1 MEWLVAIITSVLGG
15 LAGKIPE
22 LIIDRAGERRAA
34 AERASLD
41 SVAEQ
46 RLAATLQAHS
56 REQYERGLFLERY
69 RLQNAHYP
77 LGVVGRLHRTTS
89 NSLPSVLV
97 SPVAPGGRLAGHRIP
112 GLVHEALRG
121 VTAFPRFAKL
131 RTGSFV
137 SDNGVP
143 RTITGSVGA
152 EEIAA
157 LEFPGRPAIILY
169 FERDGDRL
177 SVFAFLNALFPAVDG
192 ASGFGLRVATFGW
205 DPPLGTMHSRPGD
218 GDLPTWQYVDLSA
231 APQPADRVVAAV
243 LAWFVLACLDQHW
256 RIRGVHDPGL
266 LDEVLRAV
274 PDAAVAPAA
283 AVPAPPAGEVFGY
296 RMETELGELIHAGYA
311 PEIAAFTDSQVA
323 VIVELEECQVALV
336 VSAAYPAEPP
346 LVLVQSGAE
355 GECLDLDAS
364 GWSPDRT
371 LLEIV
376 ESLR

>member
-1 MEWLVAIITSVLGG
+1 M
-15 LAGKIPE
+15 
-22 LIIDRAGERRAA
+22 IIDRAGARRAA

-41 SVAEQ
+41 RVAEQ

-56 REQYERGLFLERY
+56 REQHERDLFLERY
-69 RLQNAHYP
+69 RVQNAHYP
-77 LGVVGRLHRTTS
+77 LGVVGRLHRTSS
-89 NSLPSVLV
+89 NSLPSVLI
-97 SPVAPGGRLAGHRIP
+97 SPVAPGGRLAGNRIP

-143 RTITGSVGA
+143 RTIAGSVGA

-169 FERDGDRL
+169 FERDGDGL

-192 ASGFGLRVATFGW
+192 ATGFAMRVATFGW
-205 DPPLGTMHSRPGD
+205 GSPLGTMHSLPGD
-218 GDLPTWQYVDLSA
+218 GDLPTWQYVNLA
-231 APQPADRVVAAV
+231 AVPQPADRVIAAV

-256 RIRGVHDPGL
+256 RIRGVHDAGL

-274 PDAAVAPAA
+274 PDAGAPAA
-283 AVPAPPAGEVFGY
+283 TVREPPAGEVFGY
-296 RMETELGELIHAGYA
+296 RMETELGELVHAGYA

-323 VIVELEECQVALV
+323 VIVDLEACQVALV
-336 VSAAYPAEPP
+336 VTAAYPAEPP

-355 GECLDLDAS
+355 GERLDLDAS

>member
-1 MEWLVAIITSVLGG
+1 M
-15 LAGKIPE
+15 
-22 LIIDRAGERRAA
+22 IIDRAGARRAA

-41 SVAEQ
+41 RVAEQ

-89 NSLPSVLV
+89 NSLPSVLI
-97 SPVAPGGRLAGHRIP
+97 SPVAPGGRLAGNGIP

-177 SVFAFLNALFPAVDG
+177 SVFAFLNALFPAVG
-192 ASGFGLRVATFGW
+192 GSMGFAMRVATFGW
-205 DPPLGTMHSRPGD
+205 DSPLGTMQSLPGD
-218 GDLPTWQYVDLSA
+218 GDLPTWQYVNLA
-231 APQPADRVVAAV
+231 AVGQPADRVIAAV

-256 RIRGVHDPGL
+256 RIRGVHDAGL

-274 PDAAVAPAA
+274 PDAAAI
-283 AVPAPPAGEVFGY
+283 VPEPPAGEVFGY
-296 RMETELGELIHAGYA
+296 RMETELGELIQAGHT

-323 VIVELEECQVALV
+323 VIVELEACQVALIV
-336 VSAAYPAEPP
+336 TAAYPAEPP

-355 GECLDLDAS
+355 GERLDLDAS

>member
-1 MEWLVAIITSVLGG
+1 M
-15 LAGKIPE
+15 
-22 LIIDRAGERRAA
+22 IIDRAGARRAA

-41 SVAEQ
+41 RVAEQ
-46 RLAATLQAHS
+46 RLAATLEAHS
-56 REQYERGLFLERY
+56 REQHERGLFLERY

-89 NSLPSVLV
+89 HSLPSVLI
-97 SPVAPGGRLAGHRIP
+97 SPVAPGGRLAGNRIP

-177 SVFAFLNALFPAVDG
+177 SVFAFLNALFPAADG
-192 ASGFGLRVATFGW
+192 STGFAMRVATFGW
-205 DPPLGTMHSRPGD
+205 DSPLGTMHSLPGD
-218 GDLPTWQYVDLSA
+218 GDLPTWQYVNLA
-231 APQPADRVVAAV
+231 AVAQPADRVVAAV

-256 RIRGVHDPGL
+256 RIRGVPDAGL

-274 PDAAVAPAA
+274 PDAAAIVQE
-283 AVPAPPAGEVFGY
+283 PPAGEVFGY
-296 RMETELGELIHAGYA
+296 RMETELGELIHAGHA

-323 VIVELEECQVALV
+323 VIVELEACQVALIV
-336 VSAAYPAEPP
+336 TAAYPAEPP

-355 GECLDLDAS
+355 GERLDLDAS